1 MAIPIIP
8 RDPVPPDKEEEF
20 IKFICPPTFNGPTP
34 DAVVPDITFTRR
46 LQDNL
51 DVTMWD
57 GRKVRMWVI
66 SDPSLPA
73 TFPSPLMRVR
83 EGQVVHTIANVSGNT
98 HTIHHHGI
106 DPTPMNDGVGKMSF
120 ELTSSY
126 RYQWY
131 ASHAGTYTYHC
142 HKNTVLH
149 FEMGM
154 YGLLII
160 DPPTGPG
167 TAFTGGPAYDVEAFW
182 VSDEIDSRWHEFS
195 HNAFMAGCNVNGPF
209 TNDGILHDFQPD
221 YFLMNGLSIAP
232 NAPVN
237 DARVAITI
245 KAGQTILLRLTN
257 AGYTLNRWTIG
268 LPVTVVAMDG
278 RPLGGTPETKYS
290 SPFKLR
296 ANYPFLLSTAQ
307 RWDLIIK
314 PPPSPFPK
322 SYLATLQYRHWITGK
337 VLGTVQTFIN
347 VT

>member
-1 MAIPIIP
+1 MPIAIIP
-8 RDPVPPDKEEEF
+8 REPVTPAQEEDF
-20 IKFICPPTFNGPTP
+20 IKFICPPTFSGPTP
-34 DAVVPDITFTRR
+34 DRVVPDRTFTRE
-46 LQDNL
+46 LQIDF
-51 DVTMWD
+51 DITMWD
-57 GRKVRMWVI
+57 GRAVRMWVI
-66 SDPSLPA
+66 ADPNLPT
-73 TFPSPLMRVR
+73 TFPSPMIRVN
-83 EGQVVHTIANVSGNT
+83 EGQVVHTITNVKGNT

-106 DPTPMNDGVGKMSF
+106 EPTTMNDGVGKMSF
-120 ELTSSY
+120 EFPNSY
-126 RYQWY
+126 TYQWY

-149 FEMGM
+149 FEMGL

-182 VSDEIDSRWHEFS
+182 VPDEIDSRWHTLT
-195 HNAFMAGCNVNGPF
+195 HNAFMAGCSSDGPF

-221 YFLMNGLSIAP
+221 YFLMNGLSIEP
-232 NAPVN
+232 NNTDP
-237 DARVAITI
+237 RVAITI
-245 KAGQTILLRLTN
+245 KAGQTLLLRLTN

-268 LPVTVVAMDG
+268 LPVTVVSMDG
-278 RPLGGTPETKYS
+278 RPLGGTPASKYS

-296 ANYPFLLSTAQ
+296 ANYPFVMSTAQ

-314 PPPSPFPK
+314 PPPFPK
-322 SYLATLQYRHWITGK
+322 TYRATLQYRHWITGK